1 MEPAETAVYEQQT
14 GKRPETKSGCSSTHY
29 AQLPAAEVRH
39 WFQTNHRSILIQHI
53 LLRDSVY
60 VQTLTEADLL
70 NLNITEEER
79 NFSDA
84 CVTKLNSLLK
94 Q

>member
-1 MEPAETAVYEQQT
+1 MEPAEPVVSEQLA
-14 GKRPETKSGCSSTHY
+14 GKRPRTKSGGTSTPCS
-29 AQLPAAEVRH
+29 QLSATEVQH
-39 WFQTNHRSILIQHI
+39 FFQTNHHSILIQHI

-60 VQTLTEADLL
+60 VQTLTEDDLV

-79 NFSDA
+79 AFSDT
-84 CVTKLNSLLK
+84 CVAKLNSLLK